1 VKTIATIDIGTNTA
15 LLLIAKVA
23 QNGDIDPL
31 FEKESIVRLGEGVDE
46 NGVLKA
52 EAISRTMKAIGEHME
67 VVRSF
72 EAEEVIIS
80 GTSAVRDAKNRDVII
95 DKIKNRFDIN
105 MRVLAGEEEA
115 RLTYFGALSNKKFM
129 DDILLIDIGG
139 GSTEF
144 IHGNQTE
151 IKSAI
156 SIDIGSVRLTERFIK
171 HDPITREEYFQI
183 EEFVRKQ
190 LDAVSN
196 QFSVHPQNLIGVA
209 GTITTLAAIRLKLDD
224 YDGRRIDNSTLSRDE
239 VRPIVDLLKRKTL
252 DERKKIIGLR
262 PQRADVILA
271 GTIILLESMRQ
282 LSIDELLVSD
292 RGLRYGL
299 IRQESTRYSPE

>member
-1 VKTIATIDIGTNTA
+1 
-15 LLLIAKVA
+15 
-23 QNGDIDPL
+23 
-31 FEKESIVRLGEGVDE
+31 
-46 NGVLKA
+46 
-52 EAISRTMKAIGEHME
+52 ME

-72 EAEEVIIS
+72 EAEKVIIS
-80 GTSAVRDAKNRDVII
+80 GTSAVRDAKNRDVLI

-196 QFSVHPQNLIGVA
+196 PFSVHPQNLIGVA
-209 GTITTLAAIRLKLDD
+209 GTITTLAAISLKLDD

-239 VRPIVDLLKRKTL
+239 VRRRVDLLKQKTL
-252 DERKKIIGLR
+252 DERKKIIGLS
-262 PQRADVILA
+262 PKRADVILA
-271 GTIILLESMRQ
+271 GAIILLESMRKLNCQ
-282 LSIDELLVSD
+282 EIIISD

-299 IRQESTRYSPE
+299 IYNELSNQFPF